1 MPDQYLTSTD
11 DFEAV
16 LAEAPTVLA
25 VTDEELTI
33 RFVSPA
39 IERVLGYDMESL
51 VGRTAGSVHPADK
64 IVSSTHLP
72 ASVRMTGLSTGSGTP
87 MATGSGRNHRLIRHR
102 DRPRC
107 LVVHL
112 PDVSDRPRFEAGS
125 PFGRNL

>member
-51 VGRTAGSVHPADK
+51 VGT
-64 IVSSTHLP
+64 
-72 ASVRMTGLSTGSGTP
+72 
-87 MATGSGRNHRLIRHR
+87 N
-102 DRPRC
+102 
-107 LVVHL
+107 
-112 PDVSDRPRFEAGS
+112 
-125 PFGRNL
+125 